1 MKNPHYRLLGL
12 VGEGQFGKVY
22 TGIHRQTGEL
32 VALKELN
39 PHQFSTKKFLREM
52 RILLTLEHDNIIRC
66 QGIEHFYK
74 KRYLVTEYCEG
85 GNLRELIDS
94 STILNLEQKIKI
106 IADIL
111 SGLAHAH
118 SEKIIH
124 RDIKPE
130 NILLTLNPQGWTAKI
145 SDFGV
150 AKIEKEDEN
159 SSNFS
164 LGDTGSPAY
173 MAPEQFYG
181 KYSYSSDIYAVGII
195 LYELLMGNR
204 PFSGTPSE
212 IMSGHLNESPLISD
226 SLPISLQEILQKVL
240 QKLPQHRFRTALEM
254 RKTLLNTLLD
264 IDNSQDISSAFLTNK
279 ISVKLIK
286 EIDLDTKINYLA
298 INKQQIF
305 MADKNNINSVNY
317 HVDQQ
322 EEKINLSS
330 WKEYTF
336 TQSIIELKS
345 SGNNLT
351 VLTENNHH
359 KNKYK
364 LFIINNNIEYLID
377 VNLQINNLVYLVFPN
392 QKCLVF
398 IKQEKSK
405 KRGFQIIKLPNLK
418 PINLLIEDFLPEQL
432 LSLDNNHGLAVY
444 YQPDIKKDHT
454 FFGIFTRRGTW
465 KERYSFGIP
474 LHKVTLNSFE
484 HNYLLAQEKSTN
496 YVILIQINPLKLTR
510 IILNFNPEFIIA
522 LPDKFLCANQKGE
535 IGFIDLNGNYLN
547 YINLDIKIKAIDY
560 LTDNSVFVILNQ
572 KESTSKLNFYYFN

>member
-74 KRYLVTEYCEG
+74 RRYLVTEYCEG

-111 SGLAHAH
+111 SGLAHVH

-159 SSNFS
+159 NNFS

-212 IMSGHLNESPLISD
+212 IMSAHLNESPLISD
-226 SLPISLQEILQKVL
+226 SLPISLQEILHTVL
-240 QKLPQHRFRTALEM
+240 QKLPQHRFSTALEM

-264 IDNSQDISSAFLTNK
+264 IDNSQDLSSAFSTNK
-279 ISVKLIK
+279 IVVKLIK
-286 EIDLDTKINYLA
+286 EIDLETKINDIA
-298 INKQQIF
+298 IHKKQIF
-305 MADKNNINSVNY
+305 MANKHNITSVEYYFNKE
-317 HVDQQ
+317 
-322 EEKINLSS
+322 EEKINLSL
-330 WKEYTF
+330 WKECNF

-345 SGNNLT
+345 TTDNLT
-351 VLTENNHH
+351 ILTKNNYH

-364 LFIINNNIEYLID
+364 LFIIKINIEYLID
-377 VNLQINNLVYLVFPN
+377 INIDINNLVYLLSPN
-392 QKCLVF
+392 QKWLGLT
-398 IKQEKSK
+398 KQGESK
-405 KRGFQIIKLPNLK
+405 KRGFQIINLRNLK
-418 PINLLIEDFLPEQL
+418 PINLLIEDFLPCQL
-432 LSLDNNHGLAVY
+432 LGLDNHHGLAVY
-444 YQPDIKKDHT
+444 YQPDIEKDHT

-474 LHKVTLNSFE
+474 LHKVTLNNFD
-484 HNYLLAQEKSTN
+484 HNYFLAKEKYSN

-510 IILNFNPEFIIA
+510 IVLNFTPEFIVA
-522 LPDKFLCANQKGE
+522 LPNKFLCANRKGE

-547 YINLDIKIKAIDY
+547 YNKLDIKIDAIDY
-560 LTDNSVFVILNQ
+560 LTDSSVIVILMQ
-572 KESTSKLNFYYFN
+572 KEFTSQLNFYYFN